1 MSAVIRQ
8 GHYQGLAGNGVT
20 EYRGIPFALP
30 PLGEH
35 RFKAPRPLP
44 DADNQVTADQYP
56 QPSLQMKLS
65 LIHI

>member
-8 GHYQGLAGNGVT
+8 GRYQGLTANGVT

-35 RFKAPRPLP
+35 RFKAPGRCRT
-44 DADNQVTADQYP
+44 VI
-56 QPSLQMKLS
+56 MRW
-65 LIHI
+65 

>member
-8 GHYQGLAGNGVT
+8 GRYQGLTANGVT

-44 DADNQVTADQYP
+44 DGA
-56 QPSLQMKLS
+56 
-65 LIHI
+65 